1 MKRKKI
7 KPMFTKQELDDI
19 KRKLKREKSRI
30 NFRCPLCGNGV
41 TMFPGCK
48 IKEIF
53 CANRFAEEHRQ
64 PVKMVRVNGFFCDIR
79 PSLDNKKCDYCGQC
93 DTGTDADF
101 DRYAVQVQNGDG
113 YYDAAGTYQSY
124 YENLDDY

>member
-7 KPMFTKQELDDI
+7 KLMFTKQELDDI
-19 KRKLKREKSRI
+19 KRKSKRERSRI

-41 TMFPGCK
+41 AMFPGCK

-53 CANRFAEEHRQ
+53 CSYRFAEEHRQ

-93 DTGTDADF
+93 DTGTAADF
-101 DRYAVQVQNGDG
+101 DTYSVQVQNGEG
-113 YYDAAGTYQSY
+113 YYDAAGNYQSY
-124 YENLDDY
+124 YKNSDEY

>member
-7 KPMFTKQELDDI
+7 KPMFTKQELDAI
-19 KRKLKREKSRI
+19 KRKEKREKSRI

-53 CANRFAEEHRQ
+53 CAYRFAEEHRQ
-64 PVKMVRVNGFFCDIR
+64 PVKMVRVNGFFCEIR
-79 PSLDNKKCDYCGQC
+79 PSLDNKRCDRCGMC

-101 DRYAVQVQNGDG
+101 DLYAVQVQNGEG
-113 YYDAAGTYQSY
+113 YYDASGTYQSY
-124 YENLDDY
+124 YKNLDEY

>member
-7 KPMFTKQELDDI
+7 TTLFTKQEWDAI
-19 KRKLKREKSRI
+19 KRKVKREKSRI

-53 CANRFAEEHRQ
+53 CA
-64 PVKMVRVNGFFCDIR
+64 
-79 PSLDNKKCDYCGQC
+79 Y
-93 DTGTDADF
+93 
-101 DRYAVQVQNGDG
+101 RYAVQVQNGEG
-113 YYDAAGTYQSY
+113 YYDASGTYQSY
-124 YENLDDY
+124 YKNLDEY

>member
-1 MKRKKI
+1 MKRKKL
-7 KPMFTKQELDDI
+7 KPMFTKQELDAI
-19 KRKLKREKSRI
+19 KRKKKREKSRI
-30 NFRCPLCGNGV
+30 NFRCPLCADSI

-53 CANRFAEEHRQ
+53 CACGFPEHTK
-64 PVKMVRVNGFFCDIR
+64 PVKMVRVNGFFCKYRFD
-79 PSLDNKKCDYCGQC
+79 LDNKRCDYCGVC
-93 DTGTDADF
+93 DTGTDEDF

-124 YENLDDY
+124 YKDLDEY